1 MRLQKLAE
9 EFGRSSTSI
18 SSKIQKIIKNKK
30 LTADEEFDE
39 DIPIDK
45 KIDVVL
51 KLHPEGLSKE
61 DVVKRINDMYDMGL
75 E

>member
-1 MRLQKLAE
+1 MAE

-18 SSKIQKIIKNKK
+18 SSKIQKIIKQKK
-30 LTADEEFDE
+30 QSAEEKFDD

-51 KLHPEGLSKE
+51 KLHP
-61 DVVKRINDMYDMGL
+61 
-75 E
+75 